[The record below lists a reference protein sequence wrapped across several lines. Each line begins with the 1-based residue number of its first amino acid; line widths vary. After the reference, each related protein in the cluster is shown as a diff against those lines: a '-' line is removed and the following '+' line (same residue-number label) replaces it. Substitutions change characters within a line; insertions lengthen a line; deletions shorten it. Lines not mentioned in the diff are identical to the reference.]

1 MKNRRLSGTGL
12 ILVLFFVVA
21 LVLPVFVKDPYIL
34 HVGINIFI
42 WSILTLGI
50 RVVLVTGHLNAAQ
63 ASFMG
68 MGAYLS
74 GLMAMKLKWSFW
86 LCLPFSGVAVALLA
100 MILGYPI
107 LRIKGAY
114 FVMITFA
121 ITEVFRH
128 LWMMWENVFG
138 GPQGLLGIPRPAII
152 KLAGLQ
158 ISFTS
163 KAPFYY
169 LAIAVLIF
177 TVFILRR
184 LDNSRFGL
192 TLRSIPQ
199 ADQLAVSIGV
209 PVLRYKLMA
218 FVIGSLFAG
227 LAGSLWAHYFT
238 YANPDDFTWLNSLYM
253 LMYAVIGGTQTV
265 LGPIVGCL
273 VLLGL
278 DEFLRPLKQYMPII
292 LGMILI
298 LVLVFV
304 PGGLITLPEK
314 IRSRIRKE

>member
-1 MKNRRLSGTGL
+1 MQNKSIPWTNIFLF
-12 ILVLFFVVA
+12 LFF
-21 LVLPVFVKDPYIL
+21 LLGLLLPLLVKDPYLL

-50 RVVLVTGHLNAAQ
+50 RVVLLIGHLNSAQ

-68 MGAYLS
+68 MGAYFS
-74 GLMAMKLKWSFW
+74 GLMAMKLNLSFW

-100 MILGYPI
+100 AVLGYPI

-128 LWMMWENVFG
+128 IWMMWDKLFG
-138 GPQGLLGIPRPAII
+138 GPQGLLNIPRPGTLTLFDQTI
-152 KLAGLQ
+152 G
-158 ISFTS
+158 FTS

-169 LAIAVLIF
+169 LTLLVLLVSVI
-177 TVFILRR
+177 ILRR
-184 LDNSRFGL
+184 LDNTRFGM

-199 ADQLAVSIGV
+199 ADQLAEAVGV

-265 LGPIVGCL
+265 LGPIMGCL
-273 VLLGL
+273 ILLSL
-278 DEFLRPLKQYMPII
+278 DEILRPLKQYMPII

-298 LVLVFV
+298 LVLLFL

-314 IRSRIRKE
+314 IRSQFHKE

>member
-1 MKNRRLSGTGL
+1 MKNKRLSWTDTLLG
-12 ILVLFFVVA
+12 LFFI
-21 LVLPVFVKDPYIL
+21 LGLLLPVFVKDPYLL
-34 HVGINIFI
+34 HVGITIFT

-50 RVVLVTGHLNAAQ
+50 RVVLLTGHLNAAQ

-74 GLMAMKLKWSFW
+74 ALMAMKLKLSFW

-100 MILGYPI
+100 VSMGYPI

-128 LWMMWENVFG
+128 IWMMWDSVFG
-138 GPQGLLGIPRPAII
+138 GPQGLMDIPRPAAIQ
-152 KLAGLQ
+152 LAGLQ

-169 LAIAVLIF
+169 LTIAVLLIS
-177 TVFILRR
+177 VVILRR
-184 LDNSRFGL
+184 LDNSRFGM

-199 ADQLAVSIGV
+199 SGQLAESIGV
-209 PVLRYKLMA
+209 PVIRYKLMA
-218 FVIGSLFAG
+218 FVIGSFFAG

-278 DEFLRPLKQYMPII
+278 DELLRPLKQYMPIFV
-292 LGMILI
+292 GMILI
-298 LVLVFV
+298 LVLLFV

-314 IRSRIRKE
+314 IRSQFRKE

>member
-1 MKNRRLSGTGL
+1 MKNKRLSWTDTLLG
-12 ILVLFFVVA
+12 LFFI
-21 LVLPVFVKDPYIL
+21 LGLLLPVFVKDPYLL
-34 HVGINIFI
+34 HVGITIFT

-50 RVVLVTGHLNAAQ
+50 RVVLLTGHLNAAQ

-74 GLMAMKLKWSFW
+74 ALMAMKLKLSFW

-100 MILGYPI
+100 VSIGYPI

-128 LWMMWENVFG
+128 IWMMWDSVFG
-138 GPQGLLGIPRPAII
+138 GPQGLMDIPRPAAIQ
-152 KLAGLQ
+152 LAGLQ

-169 LAIAVLIF
+169 LTIAVLLIS
-177 TVFILRR
+177 VVILRR
-184 LDNSRFGL
+184 LDNSRFGM

-199 ADQLAVSIGV
+199 SDQLAESIGV
-209 PVLRYKLMA
+209 PVIRYKLMA
-218 FVIGSLFAG
+218 FVIGSFFAG

-278 DEFLRPLKQYMPII
+278 DELLRPLKQYMPIFV
-292 LGMILI
+292 GMVLI
-298 LVLVFV
+298 LVLLFV

-314 IRSRIRKE
+314 IRSQFRKE

>member
-1 MKNRRLSGTGL
+1 MKNKRLSWTDTLLG
-12 ILVLFFVVA
+12 LFFI
-21 LVLPVFVKDPYIL
+21 LGLLLPVFVKDPYLL
-34 HVGINIFI
+34 HVGITIFT

-50 RVVLVTGHLNAAQ
+50 RVVLLTGHLNAAQ

-74 GLMAMKLKWSFW
+74 ALMAMKLKLSFW

-100 MILGYPI
+100 VSIGYPI

-128 LWMMWENVFG
+128 IWMMWESVFG
-138 GPQGLLGIPRPAII
+138 GPQGLMDIPRPAAIQ
-152 KLAGLQ
+152 LAGLQ

-169 LAIAVLIF
+169 LTIAVLLIS
-177 TVFILRR
+177 VVILRR
-184 LDNSRFGL
+184 LDNSRFGM

-199 ADQLAVSIGV
+199 SDQLAESIGV
-209 PVLRYKLMA
+209 PVIRYKLMA
-218 FVIGSLFAG
+218 FVIGSFFAG

-278 DEFLRPLKQYMPII
+278 DELLRPLKQYMPIFV
-292 LGMILI
+292 GMVLI
-298 LVLVFV
+298 LVLLFV

-314 IRSRIRKE
+314 IRSQFRKE

>member
-1 MKNRRLSGTGL
+1 MKNKRLSWTD
-12 ILVLFFVVA
+12 ILLGLFFI
-21 LVLPVFVKDPYIL
+21 LGLLLPVFIKDPYLL
-34 HVGINIFI
+34 HVGITIFT

-50 RVVLVTGHLNAAQ
+50 RVVLLIGHLNAAQ

-74 GLMAMKLKWSFW
+74 ALMAMKLKLSFW

-100 MILGYPI
+100 VFMGYPI

-128 LWMMWENVFG
+128 IWMMWDSVFG
-138 GPQGLLGIPRPAII
+138 GPQGLMGIPRPAVIQ
-152 KLAGLQ
+152 LAGLQ

-163 KAPFYY
+163 KVPFYY
-169 LAIAVLIF
+169 LTIAVLLIS
-177 TVFILRR
+177 VIILRR
-184 LDNSRFGL
+184 LDNSRFGM

-199 ADQLAVSIGV
+199 ADQLAESIGV
-209 PVLRYKLMA
+209 PVIRYKLMA
-218 FVIGSLFAG
+218 FVIGSFFAG

-278 DEFLRPLKQYMPII
+278 DELLRPLKQYMPIFV
-292 LGMILI
+292 GMILI
-298 LVLVFV
+298 LVLLFV

-314 IRSRIRKE
+314 IRSQFRKE

>member
-1 MKNRRLSGTGL
+1 MKNRRFSWTGTFLG
-12 ILVLFFVVA
+12 LFFIVG
-21 LVLPVFVKDPYIL
+21 LMFPVLVKDPYLL

-50 RVVLVTGHLNAAQ
+50 RVVLLTGHLNAAQ

-74 GLMAMKLKWSFW
+74 ALMAMKLKLSFW

-100 MILGYPI
+100 AILGYPI
-107 LRIKGAY
+107 LRLKGAY

-128 LWMMWENVFG
+128 IWMMWENLFG
-138 GPQGLLGIPRPAII
+138 GPQGLLGIPRPAAIQ
-152 KLAGLQ
+152 LAGLR

-169 LAIAVLIF
+169 LAIAVLLIS
-177 TVFILRR
+177 VIILRR

-199 ADQLAVSIGV
+199 ADHLAESLGV
-209 PVLRYKLMA
+209 PVLRYKLTA

-265 LGPIVGCL
+265 LGPIIGCL

-278 DEFLRPLKQYMPII
+278 DELLRPLKQYMPIFV
-292 LGMILI
+292 GMVLI
-298 LVLVFV
+298 LVLLFV

-314 IRSRIRKE
+314 IRSQFRKE